1 MNILSVGIEVFR
13 ADGLTEKIDEDNSR
27 SSQFHESA
35 EKSHTPVGNRTRIA
49 WSSSP

>member
-1 MNILSVGIEVFR
+1 MNILSVGTEVFR
-13 ADGLTEKIDEDNSR
+13 ADGLTERIDEDNSG
-27 SSQFHESA
+27 SSQFREAA